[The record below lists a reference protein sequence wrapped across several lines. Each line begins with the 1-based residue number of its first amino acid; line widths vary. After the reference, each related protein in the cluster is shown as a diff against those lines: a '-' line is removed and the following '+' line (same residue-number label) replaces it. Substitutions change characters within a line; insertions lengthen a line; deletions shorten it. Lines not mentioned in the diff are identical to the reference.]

1 MSPYQGSQAI
11 NVEAIVDEISR
22 MFRVPKPRIIWGSQA
37 RYYNGT
43 IELPRDA
50 DPKLLV
56 RMVAHEMAHHIH
68 AYYGVP
74 VTVEEAE
81 AFARAFEEAW
91 VRSRGY
97 NYPFIPCM
105 CGYRI
110 PVTPNDTRAV
120 CPRCGTVYVRE
131 YRYPSP
137 ISIPFKA
144 LLMAA
149 VTGIGTYY
157 AFTFLQEHPRFKER
171 PRATALIAG
180 ALPGFVL
187 GLIL

>member
-1 MSPYQGSQAI
+1 VLQYQGLQATS
-11 NVEAIVDEISR
+11 VEAIVDEISR
-22 MFRVPKPRIIWGSQA
+22 LFKVPKPRVVWGSQA
-37 RYYNGT
+37 RYYDGT
-43 IELPRDA
+43 IELPSNV

-68 AYYGVP
+68 VHYGVP
-74 VTVEEAE
+74 VTLEEAE

-91 VRSRGY
+91 VKSRGY

-110 PVTPNDTRAV
+110 HITPSDTRAV
-120 CPRCGTVYVRE
+120 CPRCGTVYARE

-144 LLMAA
+144 ILMAT
-149 VTGIGTYY
+149 VTGLGTYY

-171 PRATALIAG
+171 PRATALVAG
-180 ALPGFVL
+180 AIPGFIL
-187 GLIL
+187 GLIF